1 MNGIMQKDNE
11 YVAHTYGR
19 FPVAF
24 VRGKGAVL
32 EDTDGKRYIDL
43 GSGIAVNIFGI
54 CDEAWQNA
62 VTEQIRTLQ
71 HTSNLYYSEPCGKL
85 AELLC
90 RKTGMKKVFFGNSGA
105 EANECAI
112 KAARLYSYNKYGEG
126 RHTII
131 TLRNSFHGRTIAT
144 LAATG
149 QDSFHTKFGPFPE
162 GFVYCE
168 PDNTEDLKRLIR
180 ENRCCAVMF
189 ELVQGEGGI
198 HVLSQEF
205 VKTIEK
211 LAREN
216 DLLLITDEVQTGNG
230 RTGTLYAYMQYG
242 IHPDIVTTAKGIG
255 GGLPI
260 GIAMLGEK
268 LREVFTPGTH
278 GSTFGGN
285 PVCCAGAYDILKRID
300 ETLLASVREKG
311 AYIRG
316 ELESAKGVKSVSGL
330 GLMIGIETQRPA
342 ADVIR
347 DAMERGVLVLGAKTK
362 VRLLPPLNITMEAL
376 KEAVG
381 ILKEV
386 IAK

>member
-180 ENRCCAVMF
+180 KNRCCAVMF